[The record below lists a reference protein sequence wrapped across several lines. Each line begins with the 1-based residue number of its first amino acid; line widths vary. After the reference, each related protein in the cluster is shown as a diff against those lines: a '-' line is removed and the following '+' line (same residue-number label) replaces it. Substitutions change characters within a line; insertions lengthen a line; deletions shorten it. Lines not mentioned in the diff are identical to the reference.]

1 MGERAAM
8 NRISNRLWID
18 WYQAPTTVLHIQK
31 KVDLRFVRFL
41 TRSNDMNRF
50 DLLKP
55 LKICFHAFMSET
67 YYFNACY
74 LLNTLTPQKLMRN
87 CQKFELGS
95 Y

>member
-1 MGERAAM
+1 
-8 NRISNRLWID
+8 
-18 WYQAPTTVLHIQK
+18 
-31 KVDLRFVRFL
+31 
-41 TRSNDMNRF
+41 MNRF

-55 LKICFHAFMSET
+55 LKICFHGFMNET

-74 LLNTLTPQKLMRN
+74 LLNTLIPQILIWD